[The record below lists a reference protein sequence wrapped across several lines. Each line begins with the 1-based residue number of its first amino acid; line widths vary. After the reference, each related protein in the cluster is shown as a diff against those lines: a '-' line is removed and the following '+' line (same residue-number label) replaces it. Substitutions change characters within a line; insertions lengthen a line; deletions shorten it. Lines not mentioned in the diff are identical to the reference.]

1 MKRVP
6 TVLMLLAAA
15 CTVRTGDVRPP
26 SRTTAVE
33 PLPSLP
39 VTTEGLYSAQGALRD
54 VLSGELEHIG
64 TGKWPGVERLRACA
78 FRNKRVVVV
87 NAYCSLYEQPAFR
100 VEVYSP
106 QRGRVRIYAET
117 RGVVST
123 RLRRDYFTF
132 MVEGSP
138 PPAAAARLPALSLNM
153 GYEELRR
160 YEQQRYDAFLPSCF
174 GGEQHERAVGGCLGA
189 LASRQSEWVAENRV
203 FLDQAN
209 DDWYQVV
216 RKLRA
221 LATKYGVEP
230 AH

>member
-1 MKRVP
+1 MRRVT

-15 CTVRTGDVRPP
+15 CSLPAPSVRPP
-26 SRTTAVE
+26 ARTTPVATRPPE
-33 PLPSLP
+33 P
-39 VTTEGLYSAQGALRD
+39 VTGEGFYSAQGALRD
-54 VLSGELEHIG
+54 VLSGELQYIG

-78 FRNKRVVVV
+78 FRNQRVVVV
-87 NAYCSLYEQPAFR
+87 NAYCSLSEQPAFR

-117 RGVVST
+117 RGVVSA

-132 MVEGSP
+132 MVEGSLP
-138 PPAAAARLPALSLNM
+138 PTAAARLPKLSLDM
-153 GYEELRR
+153 RYEELRR
-160 YEQQRYDAFLPSCF
+160 YEQQRYDAFLPSCY
-174 GGEQHERAVGGCLGA
+174 GGEQHEQLVGGCLGA
-189 LASRQSEWVAENRV
+189 LASRQGEWAAENRA

-221 LATKYGVEP
+221 LATRYGVEP

>member
-1 MKRVP
+1 MRRVT

-15 CTVRTGDVRPP
+15 CSVPAPSVRPAP
-26 SRTTAVE
+26 RVTPAAPPPPE
-33 PLPSLP
+33 P
-39 VTTEGLYSAQGALRD
+39 VTREGFYSAQVALRD
-54 VLSGELEHIG
+54 VLSGELEYIG

-78 FRNKRVVVV
+78 FRNQRVVVV

-138 PPAAAARLPALSLNM
+138 PPTAVSRLPKLSLNM
-153 GYEELRR
+153 RYEELRR
-160 YEQQRYDAFLPSCF
+160 YEQQRYEAFLPSCY

-189 LASRQSEWVAENRV
+189 LASRHGEWADENRA

-216 RKLRA
+216 HKLRA
-221 LATKYGVEP
+221 LATQYGVEP